1 MSGPTRG
8 AIAPSALAVL
18 AFFAMAL
25 LPRATWPL
33 IDPDVWWHIRA
44 GEQVLQTGAVA
55 KVDTWSLTAA
65 GHPWT
70 SQDWLSNVL
79 LALGYGL
86 GEWGMTLL
94 SLVAAGIVVAAF
106 AILWRAVSVRY
117 SETGWLAR
125 VAWFSMALLL
135 AGPVLGVR
143 VQVIDLLFAAV
154 VLWLLWRF
162 LADGRRLWPA
172 LLPLVAIAWVNLHA
186 GWLLLFLFGGA
197 VVVGEA
203 ADRLLQRPIS
213 PQPLS
218 WSQLGWLAAMLA
230 ASAAALALNPN
241 GLSIYA
247 YPGYTVGI
255 GALSDFVGEWQH
267 ASLGNLFGWLLLAFV
282 LLGVLPTLVVARRTI
297 RLTDA
302 LILLGVSA
310 MSLIAVRFLV
320 ITGPIGCAIIAAN
333 LSPAISNSA
342 FGQRWSPMLNRLA
355 RPARGGL
362 GMVSAVLAIVLLLGG
377 IGLAFARAMPAS
389 QRDDI
394 AREFP
399 VGAVAWL
406 KTHDAGQR
414 VFNKYEWGGYLGLQ
428 IPTQPIF
435 IDGRADVYGDAVIR
449 EYVSVI
455 GLEGDPQAVFDRYRI
470 DHVLFDTDSALGHWL
485 DASSH
490 WERAHSAGGASVWTR
505 RSRGG

>member
-1 MSGPTRG
+1 MRAWRSGAT
-8 AIAPSALAVL
+8 AVIL
-18 AFFAMAL
+18 AFFGLAL

-55 KVDTWSLTAA
+55 RVDTWSLTAA

-79 LALGYGL
+79 LALGYRL

-94 SLVAAGIVVAAF
+94 SLAAAGIAVAAF
-106 AILWRAVSVRY
+106 ALLWRAVSVRY
-117 SETGWLAR
+117 PEAGWLGR

-143 VQVIDLLFAAV
+143 VQVVDLLFAAV

-172 LLPLVAIAWVNLHA
+172 LLPLVAVAWVNLHA

-203 ADRLLQRPIS
+203 ADRLLQRPTS
-213 PQPLS
+213 PQPLA

-241 GLSIYA
+241 GVAIYA
-247 YPGYTVGI
+247 YPSYTVGI

-267 ASLGNLFGWLLLAFV
+267 ASLGNLFGWLLLAFI
-282 LLGVLPTLVVARRTI
+282 LFGVLPTLVVVRRTI
-297 RLTDA
+297 RLADA
-302 LILLGVSA
+302 LILLGVTA

-320 ITGPIGCAIIAAN
+320 ITGPIGCAIVAAN
-333 LSPAISNSA
+333 LSPAVSDSA
-342 FGQRWSPMLNRLA
+342 FGRSWSPMLNRLA

-362 GMVSAVLAIVLLLGG
+362 AVVNTVLVVVLLASG

-389 QRDDI
+389 QREEV

-399 VGAVAWL
+399 VSAVAWL

-428 IPTQPIF
+428 IPTRPIF
-435 IDGRADVYGDAVIR
+435 IDGRADVYGDRVVR

-455 GLEGDPQAVFDRYRI
+455 GLDGDPQAVFDRYRI
-470 DHVLFDTDSALGHWL
+470 DHVIYPPDTALGNWL
-485 DASSH
+485 DASSS
-490 WERAHSAGGASVWTR
+490 WKRAYADSVAIVWTK